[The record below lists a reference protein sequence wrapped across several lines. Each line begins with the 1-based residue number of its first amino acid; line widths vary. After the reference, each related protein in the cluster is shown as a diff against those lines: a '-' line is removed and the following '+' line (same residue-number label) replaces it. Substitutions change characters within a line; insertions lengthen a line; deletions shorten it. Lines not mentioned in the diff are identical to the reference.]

1 MSLVKIILHPIQM
14 KIVVF
19 SSFQRGF
26 GLLACNFFRGL
37 LDHYQIKLVHRN
49 PNSILQT
56 AVFVHLYEA
65 FLGISLNFSLFK
77 IYFFLKYQSSSANRK
92 VIWGMGLQTHPHA
105 GFLDLP
111 LKTSLRGWHMTWLY
125 CENHEPCLP
134 PCVAHLLEFQ
144 GTWSEEPTPL
154 KLPQVAAPTNKINLL
169 KEQGLTGVCVATH
182 CLARGVL
189 PLKKQVHLGWE
200 YSGLQDPTQE
210 TNEKITP

>member
-92 VIWGMGLQTHPHA
+92 VI
-105 GFLDLP
+105 
-111 LKTSLRGWHMTWLY
+111 
-125 CENHEPCLP
+125 
-134 PCVAHLLEFQ
+134 
-144 GTWSEEPTPL
+144 
-154 KLPQVAAPTNKINLL
+154 
-169 KEQGLTGVCVATH
+169 
-182 CLARGVL
+182 
-189 PLKKQVHLGWE
+189 
-200 YSGLQDPTQE
+200 
-210 TNEKITP
+210 